1 MKTCPV
7 CRAVAFDDARTCF
20 GCMHH
25 FDDADQGGES
35 ESTVERTCA
44 HDREPNAREVATHA
58 VPPAFLVKMV
68 PVLEETG
75 AVSWTCSVDF
85 VTT

>member
-7 CRAVAFDDARTCF
+7 CRAVAFDDARICF
-20 GCMHH
+20 GCMHC
-25 FDDADQGGES
+25 FDETDKSGIANSAMEQ
-35 ESTVERTCA
+35 TCA
-44 HDREPNAREVATHA
+44 HDCEPGSFEAVGRA

-68 PVLEETG
+68 PALEETG
-75 AVSWTCSVDF
+75 IVSWTCSVDF

>member
-7 CRAVAFDDARTCF
+7 CQAVAFDDARICF
-20 GCMHH
+20 GCMHC
-25 FDDADQGGES
+25 FDEMDQDEGLES
-35 ESTVERTCA
+35 AAERACA
-44 HDREPNAREVATHA
+44 TDRESGAREITGHA

-68 PVLEETG
+68 PALEETG